1 MRRSS
6 LYRLQ
11 PFLVGRRLRRAE
23 IEYEEKAPAI
33 LLKSSHFT
41 TLTIRH
47 HHEKLHYQGK
57 QITRGR
63 ILNAGIWIVGASR
76 RISSCIN
83 QCVTCK
89 KLRKKLQMQITQDR
103 LEPYPHIPTWVS
115 TLSAHGPFK
124 QEKIERRATN
134 FIEGHSELD
143 EATKSLDQRTINNYL
158 TNQNCE
164 SQFNRPRPSHFEGV

>member
-1 MRRSS
+1 MIKTVQREVYAQEIQSLENSKTQDQTPPTQMRRSS

-23 IEYEEKAPAI
+23 IEYEEKTPAM

-63 ILNAGIWIVGASR
+63 ILNAGIWIR
-76 RISSCIN
+76 
-83 QCVTCK
+83 
-89 KLRKKLQMQITQDR
+89 
-103 LEPYPHIPTWVS
+103 
-115 TLSAHGPFK
+115 
-124 QEKIERRATN
+124 
-134 FIEGHSELD
+134 
-143 EATKSLDQRTINNYL
+143 
-158 TNQNCE
+158 
-164 SQFNRPRPSHFEGV
+164 